1 MTEMIVDG
9 LGNGSA
15 LPFRPDLHPN
25 MQGFPEELVADLPPV
40 IIGELVGSVVPEL
53 ETVREPLTRPA
64 VRPVRVA
71 TPPGD
76 IAATVADAVGGDRRA
91 VERLLAQVRPLV
103 VRYCR
108 ARVGRQER
116 SFASADDVAQ
126 EVCLAVLT
134 ALPSYRDQ
142 GRPFLAFVYGIA
154 AHKVADAHRAAARNR
169 SEPVADVPDEPDEQA
184 GPEQRAMRGELS
196 GEMAE
201 LLKVLPPKQREIVVL
216 RVVVGL
222 SAEETAD
229 AVGSTPGAVRVAQH
243 RALTRL
249 RAALPEL
256 YRD

>member
-1 MTEMIVDG
+1 MANVGDG
-9 LGNGSA
+9 LDES
-15 LPFRPDLHPN
+15 
-25 MQGFPEELVADLPPV
+25 
-40 IIGELVGSVVPEL
+40 VGA
-53 ETVREPLTRPA
+53 A
-64 VRPVRVA
+64 VE
-71 TPPGD
+71 GD
-76 IAATVADAVGGDRRA
+76 PRA
-91 VERLLAQVRPLV
+91 VERLLAEIRPLV

-154 AHKVADAHRAAARNR
+154 QHKVADAHRAAGRNR
-169 SEPVADVPDEPDEQA
+169 ADPVADVPDDVEDNV
-184 GPEQRAMRGELS
+184 GPEKRALQGELNERMS
-196 GEMAE
+196 Q
-201 LLKVLPPKQREIVVL
+201 LLRVLPDKQREIVVL

-243 RALTRL
+243 RALSRL
-249 RAALPEL
+249 RRALSAEEVA
-256 YRD
+256 